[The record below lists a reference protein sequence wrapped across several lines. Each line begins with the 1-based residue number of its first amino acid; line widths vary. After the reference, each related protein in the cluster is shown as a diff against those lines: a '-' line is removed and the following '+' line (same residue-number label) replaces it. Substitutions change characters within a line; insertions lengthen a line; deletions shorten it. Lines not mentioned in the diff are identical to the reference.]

1 MYNDIRSLN
10 GIDKEV
16 YFNPIEDMVNTSSFT
31 PAYKIGNEVRF
42 FYDEEAF
49 PRWNKSVN
57 NNKKYD
63 DIIGNGIVLKQGE
76 EVLSSLDKSS
86 TGKYPY
92 RIEVANVIN
101 DYFVTHFLDS
111 YLTKVFTTT
120 TTKLFTHQNQ
130 IVKIR
135 DLCNDALVFL
145 DNKGGLYYNGLDDR
159 YGIAKDNYKFADTVQ
174 IANNVKDFW
183 NTATTVLYQTNE
195 GKYYG
200 IGDLSKNEFIFA
212 MNYNHANTE
221 YSLMRLPFNKDIK
234 QIIATSEGYGFLLED
249 GSFYMTGPDTM
260 IENAINILRCIDTDV
275 KQLICTNGK
284 DIVYVRNE
292 DFSNPEHVGRLY
304 VSNGKVISNYFY
316 SEVRGDPYI
325 SLK

>member
-1 MYNDIRSLN
+1 MYNDIKSLN
-10 GIDKEV
+10 GIYKEV
-16 YFNPIEDMVNTSSFT
+16 YFNPIEDMINVSSFT
-31 PAYKIGNEVRF
+31 PAYKIENEVRF

-57 NNKKYD
+57 NDKKYD
-63 DIIGNGIVLKQGE
+63 DIIGTGIVLKQDE
-76 EVLSSLDKSS
+76 EVLSSLDIED
-86 TGKYPY
+86 GKFPY
-92 RIEVANVIN
+92 RLEIAQVVNNYGIP
-101 DYFVTHFLDS
+101 YFLDS
-111 YLTKVFTTT
+111 YLSKVFTLY

-130 IVKIR
+130 IAKIS
-135 DLCNDALVFL
+135 DLSNNALVFL
-145 DNKGGLYYNGLDDR
+145 DNKDGLYYYGVSDP
-159 YGIAKDNYKFADTVQ
+159 YGIAKDNFQPSTVIQ
-174 IANNVKDFW
+174 IATNVKDFW
-183 NTATTVLYQTNE
+183 NTESNVLYQTHE

-234 QIIATSEGYGFLLED
+234 QIMATSEGYGFLLED
-249 GSFYMTGPDTM
+249 GTLYMTGPDTM

-284 DIVYVRNE
+284 DIVYVKNE
-292 DFSNPEHVGRLY
+292 DFTNPEHVGRLY
-304 VSNGKVISNYFY
+304 VSNSKVISNYFY